1 VLSAASSST
10 NPTAGHARLNNAFD
24 PAILAALPRTSGVYL
39 FQGDGALPLY
49 IGKSVDIKS
58 RVLSHLRTPEEAN
71 MLARTR
77 RIDFIETAGEVGAL
91 LLESHL
97 IKQLSP
103 LFNVRL
109 RRVRSLRSI
118 QLHQTAAGLEPRLSD
133 FKGPEVH
140 FKNQTLTPST
150 NVFGLFAT
158 KHAAQQ
164 KLRELARTH
173 SLCLALLGLE
183 KAGPRGC
190 FGVQIRTCRGACI
203 GREPRA
209 EHDERLLNALKAT
222 QIYAWPYSGAIELI
236 EERDGWVQRH
246 RVENWRHLGTHCSRN
261 EGACFGAQ
269 PPEFDLDSYK
279 ILVKPILLQLSRD
292 GLPAGC

>member
-1 VLSAASSST
+1 MLSAAFD
-10 NPTAGHARLNNAFD
+10 PTA
-24 PAILAALPRTSGVYL
+24 LAALPRTSGVYL

-58 RVLSHLRTPEEAN
+58 RVLSHLRTPEEAG

-77 RIDFIETAGEVGAL
+77 RVDVIETAGEIGAL

-118 QLHQTAAGLEPRLSD
+118 QLHQTAAGLEPRLGD
-133 FKGPEVH
+133 FKGSEVY
-140 FKNQTLTPST
+140 FKDQTLTPST
-150 NVFGLFAT
+150 NVFGLFAS
-158 KHAAQQ
+158 KHAAQK

-173 SLCLALLGLE
+173 GLCLGLLGLE
-183 KAGPRGC
+183 RTGPRGC

-203 GREPRA
+203 GREPRV
-209 EHDERLLNALKAT
+209 EHDERLLNALTAT
-222 QIYAWPYSGAIELI
+222 QIHAWPYRGAIELV
-236 EERDGWVQRH
+236 EEREGWVQRH
-246 RVENWRHLGTHCSRN
+246 RVENWRHLGTSCSRN
-261 EGACFGAQ
+261 DGARFGIQ

-279 ILVKPILLQLSRD
+279 ILVKPILLQLSRN
-292 GLPAGC
+292 GLPARC

>member
-1 VLSAASSST
+1 VLSAAFD
-10 NPTAGHARLNNAFD
+10 PTA
-24 PAILAALPRTSGVYL
+24 LAALPRTSGVYL

-58 RVLSHLRTPEEAN
+58 RVLSHLRTPEEAG

-77 RIDFIETAGEVGAL
+77 RVDVIETAGEIGAL

-118 QLHQTAAGLEPRLSD
+118 QLHQTAAGLEPRLGD
-133 FKGPEVH
+133 FKGSEVY
-140 FKNQTLTPST
+140 FKDQTLTPST
-150 NVFGLFAT
+150 NVFGLFAS
-158 KHAAQQ
+158 KHAAQK

-173 SLCLALLGLE
+173 GLCLGLLGLE
-183 KAGPRGC
+183 RTGPRGC

-203 GREPRA
+203 GREARV
-209 EHDERLLNALKAT
+209 EHDERLLNALTAT
-222 QIYAWPYSGAIELI
+222 QIHAWPYRGAIELV
-236 EERDGWVQRH
+236 EEREGWVQRH
-246 RVENWRHLGTHCSRN
+246 RVENWRHLGTSCSRN
-261 EGACFGAQ
+261 EGARFGIQ

-279 ILVKPILLQLSRD
+279 ILVKPILLQLSRN
-292 GLPAGC
+292 GLPARR

>member
-1 VLSAASSST
+1 MLSAAFD
-10 NPTAGHARLNNAFD
+10 PTA
-24 PAILAALPRTSGVYL
+24 LAALPRTSGVYL

-58 RVLSHLRTPEEAN
+58 RVLSHLRTPEEAG

-77 RIDFIETAGEVGAL
+77 RVDVIETAGEIGAL

-118 QLHQTAAGLEPRLSD
+118 QLHQTAAGLEPRLGD
-133 FKGPEVH
+133 FKGSEVY
-140 FKNQTLTPST
+140 FKDQTLTPST
-150 NVFGLFAT
+150 NVFGLFAS
-158 KHAAQQ
+158 KHAAQK

-173 SLCLALLGLE
+173 SLCLGLLGLE
-183 KAGPRGC
+183 RTGPRGC

-203 GREPRA
+203 GREPRV
-209 EHDERLLNALKAT
+209 EHDERLLNALTAT
-222 QIYAWPYSGAIELI
+222 QIHAWPYRGAIELV
-236 EERDGWVQRH
+236 EEREGWVQRH
-246 RVENWRHLGTHCSRN
+246 RVENWRHLGTSCSRN
-261 EGACFGAQ
+261 EGARFGIQ

-279 ILVKPILLQLSRD
+279 ILVKPILLQLSRN
-292 GLPAGC
+292 GLPARC

>member
-1 VLSAASSST
+1 MLSAASSST
-10 NPTAGHARLNNAFD
+10 NPTAGYARLNNAFD

-49 IGKSVDIKS
+49 IGKSVDIRS
-58 RVLSHLRTPEEAN
+58 RVLSHLRTPEEAS

-77 RIDFIETAGEVGAL
+77 RVDVIETAGEIGAL

-133 FKGPEVH
+133 FKGSEVH
-140 FKNQTLTPST
+140 FKDQTQSPATK
-150 NVFGLFAT
+150 VFGLFAS
-158 KHAAQQ
+158 KHSAQQ

-173 SLCLALLGLE
+173 GLCLALLGLE
-183 KAGPRGC
+183 KKGPRGC
-190 FGVQIRTCRGACI
+190 FGVQIGTCRGACV
-203 GREPRA
+203 GREPRV
-209 EHDERLLNALKAT
+209 EHDERLLNALTAT
-222 QIYAWPYSGAIELI
+222 QIYAWPYSGAIELV

-246 RVENWRHLGTHCSRN
+246 RVENWRHLGTHCSRD
-261 EGACFGAQ
+261 EGERFGAQ

-279 ILVKPILLQLSRD
+279 ILVKPILLELSRD
-292 GLPAGC
+292 SLPARC

>member
-1 VLSAASSST
+1 VLSAAFD
-10 NPTAGHARLNNAFD
+10 PTA
-24 PAILAALPRTSGVYL
+24 LAALPRTSGVYL

-58 RVLSHLRTPEEAN
+58 RVLSHLRTPEEAG

-77 RIDFIETAGEVGAL
+77 RVDVIETAGEIGAL

-118 QLHQTAAGLEPRLSD
+118 QLHQTAAGLEPRLGD
-133 FKGPEVH
+133 FKGSEVY
-140 FKNQTLTPST
+140 FKDQTLTPST
-150 NVFGLFAT
+150 NVFGLFAS
-158 KHAAQQ
+158 KHAAQK

-173 SLCLALLGLE
+173 GLCLGLLGLE
-183 KAGPRGC
+183 RTGPRGC

-203 GREPRA
+203 GREPRV
-209 EHDERLLNALKAT
+209 EHDERLLNALTAT
-222 QIYAWPYSGAIELI
+222 QIHAWPYRGAIELV
-236 EERDGWVQRH
+236 EEREGWVQRH
-246 RVENWRHLGTHCSRN
+246 RVENWRHLGTSCSRN
-261 EGACFGAQ
+261 DGARFGIQ

-279 ILVKPILLQLSRD
+279 ILVKPILLQLSRN
-292 GLPAGC
+292 GLPARC

>member
-1 VLSAASSST
+1 VLSAAFD
-10 NPTAGHARLNNAFD
+10 PTA
-24 PAILAALPRTSGVYL
+24 LAALPRTSGVYL

-58 RVLSHLRTPEEAN
+58 RVLSHLRTPEEAG

-77 RIDFIETAGEVGAL
+77 RVDVIETAGEIGAL

-118 QLHQTAAGLEPRLSD
+118 QLHQTAAGLEPRLGD
-133 FKGPEVH
+133 FKGSEVY
-140 FKNQTLTPST
+140 FKDQTLTPST
-150 NVFGLFAT
+150 NVFGLFASR
-158 KHAAQQ
+158 HAAQK

-173 SLCLALLGLE
+173 GLCLGLLGLE
-183 KAGPRGC
+183 RTGPRGC

-203 GREPRA
+203 GREPRV
-209 EHDERLLNALKAT
+209 EHDERLLNALTAT
-222 QIYAWPYSGAIELI
+222 QIHAWPYRGAIELV
-236 EERDGWVQRH
+236 EEREGWVQRH
-246 RVENWRHLGTHCSRN
+246 RVENWRHLGTSCSRN
-261 EGACFGAQ
+261 DGARFGIQ

-279 ILVKPILLQLSRD
+279 ILVKPILLQLSRN
-292 GLPAGC
+292 GLPARC

>member
-1 VLSAASSST
+1 M
-10 NPTAGHARLNNAFD
+10 
-24 PAILAALPRTSGVYL
+24 YL

-49 IGKSVDIKS
+49 IGKSVDIRS
-58 RVLSHLRTPEEAN
+58 RVLAHLRAPDEAS

-77 RIDFIETAGEVGAL
+77 RIDFIETAGEIGAL

-97 IKQLSP
+97 IKQQSP

-118 QLHQTAAGLEPRLSD
+118 RLHQTAVGLEPRLGD
-133 FKGPEVH
+133 FKGSEVH
-140 FKNQTLTPST
+140 FKDQNISPST
-150 NVFGLFAT
+150 NVFGLFPS
-158 KHAAQQ
+158 KHSAQK

-173 SLCLALLGLE
+173 GLCLALLGLE
-183 KAGPRGC
+183 RAGPRGC

-209 EHDERLLNALKAT
+209 EHDDRLLKALTAT
-222 QIYAWPYSGAIELI
+222 QIQAWPYQGAIELI
-236 EERDGWVQRH
+236 EEREGWIQRH

-261 EGACFGAQ
+261 EGARFGVQ

-279 ILVKPILLQLSRD
+279 ILVKPILLQLSRH
-292 GLPAGC
+292 GLPARG